1 MVEAVIDTTGR
12 AERQFIRGLS
22 TTNPLFRQPAVEVV
36 AAAVYR
42 SGRING
48 RAVRVRVQ
56 VPIDF
61 QVTTRGL
68 RMTPTP

>member
-12 AERQFIRGLS
+12 AERQSIRGLS

-42 SGRING
+42 PGRING

-56 VPIDF
+56 LPIDF
-61 QVTTRGL
+61 QVAAGGTT
-68 RMTPTP
+68 M